1 MTNAPQRI
9 HVTASHDGDTGSW
22 NKNRINERFGLTQT
36 EFVRADIAQAMVA
49 AAYEVAAFECEGS
62 NLGLTAEDVAD
73 DIRAHTP
80 ADARSTLDAMVAK
93 AHEEGKA
100 EGLKEAAAI
109 VPQVIQAYALM
120 KPGKPD
126 QYASREAQIVAKGFA
141 RLIEEEILAL
151 IPTVKDAR

>member
-1 MTNAPQRI
+1 MTDTQKKMAEYPETRT
-9 HVTASHDGDTGSW
+9 VTWVDDQTGQ
-22 NKNRINERFGLTQT
+22 KVGEC
-36 EFVRADIAQAMVA
+36 EYVRLDLAQAMVA
-49 AAYEVAAFECEGS
+49 AAYENAAPHRK
-62 NLGLTAEDVAD
+62 NPVDVSD
-73 DIRAHTP
+73 CSKQTYF
-80 ADARSTLDAMVAK
+80 DAMPSIEVDVDAWPHMDAMLTE

-109 VPQVIQAYALM
+109 VSQVIQAYAMM

-151 IPTVKDAR
+151 IPTVKDA